1 MANSRLGKSLPLVAL
16 LVPALLMVGLLF
28 VYPLLFSVAYAF
40 RNESAGGWDL
50 GNFTKAFALY
60 GGDITLTIVVTV
72 LSTALVGI
80 FAIAIAGYL
89 TLGEN
94 PRAVA
99 ALRWIYRWPMFIPFV
114 VAAQLMRTFL
124 AKSGMLNNTL
134 MSLGLLEPINAMS
147 LLDWRGVVVTFV
159 WKQLPFAALL
169 ISGAMASMDRSLM
182 ESARG
187 LGAGRLRILL
197 EIVVPQVRSTV
208 WVSLILSF
216 VTMLSALS
224 VPMMIIAGSP
234 TMLTVDMAWRV
245 NSYGDY
251 GVANALGFVSFAM
264 SGVAAWFYLRQG
276 LREGGQPT

>member
-1 MANSRLGKSLPLVAL
+1 MSRLRKNLPLVAL
-16 LVPALLMVGLLF
+16 LTPAVLMVGLLF
-28 VYPLLFSVAYAF
+28 IYPLMFSLAYAF
-40 RNESAGGWDL
+40 RNEETGGWFL
-50 GNFTKAFALY
+50 GNFTKAFNLY
-60 GGDITLTIVVTV
+60 GGDIWLTVGVTL
-72 LSTALVGI
+72 LSTALVGVLS
-80 FAIAIAGYL
+80 IAVAGYL

-94 PRAVA
+94 PRAMAV
-99 ALRWIYRWPMFIPFV
+99 LRWIYRWPMFIPFV

-124 AKSGMLNNTL
+124 AKSGMLNNSL
-134 MSLGLLEPINAMS
+134 MSLGLLEPINAIS

-169 ISGAMASMDRSLM
+169 ISGAMAAMDRSLM

-187 LGAGRLRILL
+187 LGAGRLRILI
-197 EIVVPQVRSTV
+197 EIVLPQVSATV

-264 SGVAAWFYLRQG
+264 SGLAAWFYLRQG
-276 LREGGQPT
+276 LREGGQPK

>member
-1 MANSRLGKSLPLVAL
+1 MFSL
-16 LVPALLMVGLLF
+16 
-28 VYPLLFSVAYAF
+28 AYAF
-40 RNESAGGWDL
+40 RNEDTGGWFL

-60 GGDITLTIVVTV
+60 GGDIWLTVGVTL
-72 LSTALVGI
+72 LSTALVGVLS
-80 FAIAIAGYL
+80 IAIAGYL

-94 PRAVA
+94 PRAMAV
-99 ALRWIYRWPMFIPFV
+99 LRWIYRWPMFIPFV

-124 AKSGMLNNTL
+124 AKSGMLNNSL
-134 MSLGLLEPINAMS
+134 MSLGLLEPLNAMS

-169 ISGAMASMDRSLM
+169 ISGAMAAMDRSLM

-187 LGAGRLRILL
+187 LGAGRLRILI
-197 EIVVPQVRSTV
+197 EIVLPQVSATV
-208 WVSLILSF
+208 WVSLILSL

-264 SGVAAWFYLRQG
+264 SGLAAWFYLRQG
-276 LREGGQPT
+276 LREGGQPK

>member
-1 MANSRLGKSLPLVAL
+1 MSRLRKNLPLVAL
-16 LVPALLMVGLLF
+16 LTPALLMVGLLF
-28 VYPLLFSVAYAF
+28 IYPLTFSLAYAF
-40 RNESAGGWDL
+40 RNEDTGEWFL

-60 GGDITLTIVVTV
+60 GGDIWLTVGVTL
-72 LSTALVGI
+72 LSTALVGL
-80 FAIAIAGYL
+80 FAVAVAGYL

-99 ALRWIYRWPMFIPFV
+99 VLRWIYRWPMFIPFV

-124 AKSGMLNNTL
+124 AKSGMLNNSL
-134 MSLGLLEPINAMS
+134 MSLGLLEPLNAMS

-169 ISGAMASMDRSLM
+169 ISGAMAAMDRSLM

-187 LGAGRLRILL
+187 LGAGRLRILI
-197 EIVVPQVRSTV
+197 EIVLPQVSATV

-264 SGVAAWFYLRQG
+264 SGLAAWFYLRQG
-276 LREGGQPT
+276 LREGGQPK

>member
-1 MANSRLGKSLPLVAL
+1 MRSPSKLIPSVAL
-16 LVPALLMVGLLF
+16 MAPALVMVGLLF
-28 VYPLLFSVAYAF
+28 VYPLVYSLAFAF
-40 RNESAGGWDL
+40 RNEQTGAWDL
-50 GNFTKAFALY
+50 GNFSKAFALY
-60 GGDITLTIVVTV
+60 GGDIALTAGVTV
-72 LSTALVGI
+72 LSTALVGVL
-80 FAIAIAGYL
+80 AIAVAGYI

-94 PRAVA
+94 PRAVTL
-99 ALRWIYRWPMFIPFV
+99 LRWIYRWPLFIPFV

-124 AKSGMLNNTL
+124 AKNGMLNNAL
-134 MSLGLLEPINAMS
+134 MSLGVVDPMHAIS
-147 LLDWRGVVVTFV
+147 LLDWRGVVITFV

-169 ISGAMASMDRSLM
+169 VSGAMASMDRSLI

-208 WVSLILSF
+208 LVALILSF

-224 VPMMIIAGSP
+224 VPMMIIAGSS
-234 TMLTVDMAWRV
+234 TMITVDMAWRV

-276 LREGGQPT
+276 LRDGGKPT

>member
-1 MANSRLGKSLPLVAL
+1 MSRLRKNLPLVAL
-16 LVPALLMVGLLF
+16 LTPALLMVGLLF
-28 VYPLLFSVAYAF
+28 IYPLMFSLAYAF
-40 RNESAGGWDL
+40 RNEETGGWFL
-50 GNFTKAFALY
+50 GNFTKAFNLY
-60 GGDITLTIVVTV
+60 GGDIWLTVGVTL
-72 LSTALVGI
+72 LSTALVGVLS
-80 FAIAIAGYL
+80 IAVAGYL

-94 PRAVA
+94 PRAMAV
-99 ALRWIYRWPMFIPFV
+99 LRWIYRWPMFIPFV

-124 AKSGMLNNTL
+124 AKSGMLNNSL
-134 MSLGLLEPINAMS
+134 MSLGLLEPINAIS

-169 ISGAMASMDRSLM
+169 ISGAMAAMDRSLM

-187 LGAGRLRILL
+187 LGAGRLRILI
-197 EIVVPQVRSTV
+197 EIVLPQVSATV
-208 WVSLILSF
+208 WVSLILSL

-264 SGVAAWFYLRQG
+264 SGLAAWFYLRQG
-276 LREGGQPT
+276 LREGGQPK

>member
-1 MANSRLGKSLPLVAL
+1 MSRLRKNLPLVAL
-16 LVPALLMVGLLF
+16 LTPALLMVGLLF
-28 VYPLLFSVAYAF
+28 IYPLMFSLAYAF
-40 RNESAGGWDL
+40 RNEETGGWFL
-50 GNFTKAFALY
+50 GNFTKAFNLY
-60 GGDITLTIVVTV
+60 GGDIWLTVGVTL
-72 LSTALVGI
+72 LSTALVGVLS
-80 FAIAIAGYL
+80 IAVAGYL

-94 PRAVA
+94 PRAMAV
-99 ALRWIYRWPMFIPFV
+99 LRWIYRWPMFIPFV

-124 AKSGMLNNTL
+124 AKSGMLNNSL
-134 MSLGLLEPINAMS
+134 MSLGLLEPINAIS

-169 ISGAMASMDRSLM
+169 ISGAMAAMDRSLM

-187 LGAGRLRILL
+187 LGAGRLRILI
-197 EIVVPQVRSTV
+197 EIVLPQVSATV

-264 SGVAAWFYLRQG
+264 SGLAAWFYLRQG
-276 LREGGQPT
+276 LRDGGLPK